1 MYNVFPSG
9 GVTQAPPISHA
20 TPHPMDPH
28 AGQQQSQQQP
38 VAFTFPSPE
47 EVAHQQRIMA
57 ALVHSGG
64 LQAKEP
70 FAPTTAIFQ
79 PGLYPVGSLGTQL
92 HPVTI
97 EALSHL
103 RPEEQAAILAA
114 QQQAQGQLPPF
125 VPPGLME
132 QLMVQQQQQA
142 MANAVAAACAG
153 PNIIPSTPENILEIQ
168 KHYEAL
174 VLAVQANPAIAQ
186 NPQVPLMIERYQRIL
201 QDAHARMH
209 EAMLQNSQHH
219 GGIFISQ
226 VPRGTPSDEN
236 ASARSIRTGVIVHP

>member
-1 MYNVFPSG
+1 
-9 GVTQAPPISHA
+9 
-20 TPHPMDPH
+20 MDPH
-28 AGQQQSQQQP
+28 TGQQQSQQQP
-38 VAFTFPSPE
+38 VAFTFPTPE
-47 EVAHQQRIMA
+47 EVAHHQRLM

-92 HPVTI
+92 HPASALTM

-103 RPEEQAAILAA
+103 RPEEQAAVLAQA
-114 QQQAQGQLPPF
+114 QAQGQMPPF

-132 QLMVQQQQQA
+132 QLMVQQQQQQA
-142 MANAVAAACAG
+142 MANAVAAASGLAG
-153 PNIIPSTPENILEIQ
+153 PNIIPSMPENILEIQ

-174 VLAVQANPAIAQ
+174 VLAVQANPALAQ
-186 NPQVPLMIERYQRIL
+186 NPQVPLTIERYQRIL
-201 QDAHARMH
+201 QEAHVRMH

-219 GGIFISQ
+219 GGIFIGR
-226 VPRGTPSDEN
+226 VPGGAPSDEN
-236 ASARSIRTGVIVHP
+236 ASTRSIRTGVIVHT